1 MLAATF
7 GARRGTLPGMSLRWL
22 LVCLVFLG
30 CKKELKP
37 LAPQP
42 VATLEG
48 GVQVQQLRAGFDD
61 GNVATKGKKISIHFV
76 GTLLD
81 GGVFDDSHGR
91 GAFNFWVGEGQV
103 LPGLDEGL
111 LGMKEGELRVITV
124 PPLLAY
130 GNDAKPKIPPRST
143 LVFEVELLDVR

>member
-1 MLAATF
+1 
-7 GARRGTLPGMSLRWL
+7 MSRWL
-22 LVCLVFLG
+22 LLCLSLVA
-30 CKKELKP
+30 CKKDPKP

-42 VATLEG
+42 PVRLESGVA
-48 GVQVQQLRAGFDD
+48 VQQLRAGYDD
-61 GNVATKGKKISIHFV
+61 GDVAKKGDKISIHFT
-76 GTLLD
+76 GTVLD

-111 LGMKEGELRVITV
+111 LGMTEGELRVITV
-124 PPLLAY
+124 PPGLAY
-130 GNDAKPKIPPRST
+130 GNDAKPKIPRGST

>member
-1 MLAATF
+1 MW
-7 GARRGTLPGMSLRWL
+7 PRWL
-22 LVCLVFLG
+22 VVCVALVG
-30 CKKELKP
+30 CKKPEPRP

-42 VATLEG
+42 PVRLES
-48 GVQVQQLRAGFDD
+48 GVVVQQLREGFDD
-61 GNVATKGKKISIHFV
+61 GDVAKKGDKISIHFT

-81 GGVFDDSHGR
+81 GGVFDDSHPR

-111 LGMKEGELRVITV
+111 LGMKEGELRVVTV
-124 PPLLAY
+124 PPHQGY
-130 GNDAKPKIPPRST
+130 GNAPKPNIPPRST

>member
-1 MLAATF
+1 MWLRCLALCLLLAA
-7 GARRGTLPGMSLRWL
+7 
-22 LVCLVFLG
+22 

-37 LAPQP
+37 LDPQA
-42 VATLEG
+42 VVMLEG
-48 GVQVQQLRAGFDD
+48 GVAVQRLRAGFDD
-61 GNVATKGKKISIHFV
+61 GDVAKKGDKISIHFV
-76 GTLLD
+76 GTVLD

-111 LGMKEGELRVITV
+111 LGMKEGEVRVITV
-124 PPLLAY
+124 PPALAY

-143 LVFEVELLDVR
+143 LVFEVEMLDVR